1 MTLSLSQFRRLLAIS
16 SLALM
21 SAACA
26 AVGPNYQRPPVS
38 LTAHYLAAP
47 SPAAPAHD
55 QDLEAW
61 WQAFDDPMLERVV
74 ERAMA
79 QNLDLEAAR
88 GRVLSSRAAAAGAG
102 AAMLPTLDASGDA
115 GEQSISLLSPI
126 GDLAR
131 NLPGFRRQ
139 TGLYDLGAAAS
150 WEIDLFGGLRRQRE
164 AAQAQAHAAQAD
176 AIAVRLSVA
185 AEAAD
190 AYLQIRA
197 YQARLAVARRQQG
210 IEEDLVSLVTRRAA
224 QGVAADRELRQTRAE
239 LEGVNATIPPLGA
252 GLDGQ
257 YNRLDVLMGAQPG
270 TWRGELAAPAPIPA
284 APTLRP
290 GDGPADLLRRR
301 PDVMAAEQRLIAA
314 NAAIGAA
321 IADYYPKVSISGL
334 LGVESIAPGQL
345 FVADAVQQQI
355 GAGLRWRLFDFGRVD
370 AEVAGARGGKAQA
383 LAAWRAS
390 ILRAT
395 GEVEDAFADLSS
407 QEERARDL
415 ERQVGELTVAR
426 AQAQQAY
433 AGGVLSLIE
442 VRDADR
448 DLLSASDQLVQA
460 RAGACRAA
468 IEAYRSLGGGW
479 RPPTSSGP
487 VARLSLGGNLS

>member
-1 MTLSLSQFRRLLAIS
+1 MTLFLDRSHRLLAV
-16 SLALM
+16 LAL
-21 SAACA
+21 AAATAGCA
-26 AVGPNYQRPPVS
+26 AVGPNYQRPPVV

-47 SPAAPAHD
+47 TAPARD
-55 QDLEAW
+55 QDIEAW
-61 WQAFDDPMLERVV
+61 WPAFDDPLLVRVV
-74 ERAMA
+74 ERALA

-102 AAMLPTLDASGDA
+102 AALRPTLDASGDA

-131 NLPGFRRQ
+131 NLPGFQRQ
-139 TGLYDLGAAAS
+139 TGLYDLGAAAW

-164 AAQAQAHAAQAD
+164 AAQAQARAAQAD
-176 AIAVRLSVA
+176 AIAVRLNVA

-210 IEEDLVSLVTRRAA
+210 IEEDLVSLVTRRAT
-224 QGVAADRELRQTRAE
+224 QGVAADRELRQARSE
-239 LEGVNATIPPLGA
+239 LERVNASIPPLTS
-252 GLDGQ
+252 GLAGQ

-270 TWRGELAAPAPIPA
+270 TWRGELEALAPIPA
-284 APTLRP
+284 APTLAP

-334 LGVESIAPGQL
+334 LGVESITPGQL
-345 FVADAVQQQI
+345 FVADAVEQQV

-395 GEVEDAFADLSS
+395 QEVEDAFADLMA
-407 QEERARDL
+407 QEDRAKDL
-415 ERQVGELTVAR
+415 ERQVSELTVAR

-448 DLLSASDQLVQA
+448 DLLDASDQLVQA
-460 RAGACRAA
+460 QAGASRAA
-468 IEAYRSLGGGW
+468 VEAYRALGGGW
-479 RPPTSSGP
+479 RPRSGP
-487 VARLSLGGNLS
+487 GVRPDTDPG